1 LIVKKQLLTVGIIAI
16 LITACTKDK
25 VYIDTPL
32 DQLLGS
38 ALVRASK
45 TNDLT
50 HFILPDSDDF
60 AEIPQDFINNPLSK
74 EKVELGKLLFYETGI
89 GLTPSKEAGRKTYS
103 CASCHIPEKG
113 FTPGRIQGIADG
125 GLGFGITGESRTKL
139 AAYEPEELDVQSV
152 RPLSILN
159 VAFVE
164 NTTWNG
170 RFGST
175 GVNVGTE
182 DRWDLDLELHSN
194 HTGFAALEAQNI
206 SGLEVHRM
214 TITEEVLDDYGYR
227 SYFDAAFGDV
237 PVENRYEDQSAALA
251 ISAYLRTVLANQAP
265 FQEYLKGNKTAMN
278 EQEKRGALV
287 FFSDAKCYHCHK
299 DANLGANDFYAL
311 GVKDLYQT
319 GAAFNT
325 GADDIRNLGRAEYS
339 GRPEDNH
346 KFKIPQLYNVGDF
359 PFFFHGSSKQT
370 LREVVDYFN
379 EGVPENPDVPAE
391 QIARQFKPLYL
402 SEQQVADLT
411 TFLETGLRDPNLQ
424 RYAPEELL
432 SGYCFPNNDL
442 FSQIDLGCG
451 E

>member
-1 LIVKKQLLTVGIIAI
+1 MILKKRFLFIC
-16 LITACTKDK
+16 TACLLILSCNKDK
-25 VYIDTPL
+25 IYLDTRVDELL
-32 DQLLGS
+32 DA
-38 ALVRASK
+38 ALVRASE
-45 TNDLT
+45 TNDLA
-50 HFILPDSDDF
+50 HFILPESDDF
-60 AEIPQDFINNPLSK
+60 SNIPQDVINNPLSK
-74 EKVELGKLLFYETGI
+74 EKVALGKLLFFETGI
-89 GLTPSKEAGRKTYS
+89 ALTPTKEAGLKSYS

-113 FTPGRIQGIADG
+113 FTPGNIQGIADG

-139 AAYEPEELDVQSV
+139 AAYREEELDVQSV

-182 DRWDLDLELHSN
+182 DRWDLDPELHSN
-194 HTGFAALEAQNI
+194 HSGFVALEAQNI

-214 TITEEVLDDYGYR
+214 TITEEVLDGYGYR
-227 SYFDAAFGDV
+227 SYFDAAFKDI
-237 PVENRYEDQSAALA
+237 PVENRYDDQSAALA

-265 FQEYLKGNKTAMN
+265 FQEYLKGNKAAMN
-278 EQEKRGALV
+278 DQEKRGALV

-299 DANLGANDFYAL
+299 DANLGANEFHAI

-319 GAAFNT
+319 GLAFNT
-325 GADDIRNLGRAEYS
+325 SAEDIRNLGRGEYS
-339 GRPEDNH
+339 GLIEDNH

-359 PFFFHGSSKQT
+359 PFFFHGSSKTT
-370 LREVVDYFN
+370 LKEVVEYFN
-379 EGVPENPDVPAE
+379 DAIPENSNVPVE
-391 QIARQFKPLYL
+391 QIARQFKPLNL
-402 SEQQVADLT
+402 TDEQVEDLT
-411 TFLETGLRDPNLQ
+411 VFLETGLRDPNLQ
-424 RYAPEELL
+424 RYAPEEVL
-432 SGYCFPNNDL
+432 SGFCFPNNDL